1 MERVTAMD
9 DAYAAGSELVL
20 RMEASDDTES
30 TVLRRA
36 VAALGRFAGE
46 DLQPKGARSTR
57 FLNGEGEAMTVALTH
72 PAHSALNSWVQ
83 VSLGDFEPDGIGSV
97 FMTVHL
103 DEPGDVL
110 QLEWEMAVALTTQLV
125 AGLSP
130 GLVHLT
136 AWHLDGHGQIYPSTR
151 LRPGSNLPEE
161 FGPWTYVSGASGKG
175 LTDQVRHRLAALPAY
190 ASQPLGDGWLV
201 RAVEN
206 PAAEP
211 TEQFLDALKAL
222 DTEPITY
229 RAARLAAA

>member
-1 MERVTAMD
+1 MERVTAMGD
-9 DAYAAGSELVL
+9 SYAAGSELVL
-20 RMEASDDTES
+20 QTKVSES

-36 VAALGRFAGE
+36 VAALGQFAGE
-46 DLQPKGARSTR
+46 GFEPKGARSTR

-72 PAHSALNSWVQ
+72 PAHPALNSWVH
-83 VSLGDFEPDGIGSV
+83 VSLGDFEPDGVGTV
-97 FMTVHL
+97 FMTIHL

-110 QLEWEMAVALTTQLV
+110 QREWEMAVSLTAHLV

-130 GLVHLT
+130 IMAHLT

-161 FGPWTYVSGASGKG
+161 FGPWTYVSGEG
-175 LTDQVRHRLAALPAY
+175 LTEQVRVRLSALPGY
-190 ASQPLGDGWLV
+190 ASQTLGDGWLV

-206 PAAEP
+206 PGAEP
-211 TEQFLDALKAL
+211 TEQFRDALKEL
-222 DTEPITY
+222 DTEPIIY

>member
-1 MERVTAMD
+1 MD
-9 DAYAAGSELVL
+9 HPYAAGSELVL
-20 RMEASDDTES
+20 KTGASES

-36 VAALGRFAGE
+36 VAALGQFADEGF
-46 DLQPKGARSTR
+46 QPKGARSTR

-72 PAHSALNSWVQ
+72 PAQPALNSWVH
-83 VSLGDFEPDGIGSV
+83 VSLGDFEPDGDGTI
-97 FMTVHL
+97 FLTVHL

-110 QLEWEMAVALTTQLV
+110 KQEWEMAVALTSQLV

-130 GLVHLT
+130 SVAHLT
-136 AWHLDGHGQIYPSTR
+136 AWHLDGCGRIYPSTR

-161 FGPWTYVSGASGKG
+161 FGPWTYVSGKG
-175 LTDQVRHRLAALPAY
+175 LTEQVRVRLAALPAY
-190 ASQPLGDGWLV
+190 ASQTLGDGWLV

-206 PAAEP
+206 PGAEP
-211 TEQFLDALKAL
+211 TEQFRDALKEL

>member
-1 MERVTAMD
+1 MD

-20 RMEASDDTES
+20 RMEASDETES
-30 TVLRRA
+30 AVLRRA

-46 DLQPKGARSTR
+46 DLQPKGARSAR

-83 VSLGDFEPDGIGSV
+83 VSLGDFEPDGVGSV

-110 QLEWEMAVALTTQLV
+110 QQEWEMAVALTTQLV

-130 GLVHLT
+130 SLVHLT

-151 LRPGSNLPEE
+151 LRPGSHLPEE
-161 FGPWTYVSGASGKG
+161 FGPWTYVAGVAGVSGKV
-175 LTDQVRHRLAALPAY
+175 LTDQVRRRLAALPAY

-206 PAAEP
+206 PAVEP
-211 TEQFLDALKAL
+211 TEHFLDALKAL
-222 DTEPITY
+222 DTEPIAY